1 MTKMKG
7 VLSMSGCGWNTL
19 WTDQSRQRESKPRTV
34 GINSL
39 IDKGL
44 GYHAFQD
51 LLGTAADHIDF
62 IKLGFGTAVIT
73 PYWLLKAKIEL
84 ARQNQINLFP
94 GGTFFE
100 VTYRQGDALAY
111 FQTLLSFGFEWVE
124 ISDGT
129 IDLTLKERGQAIIQ
143 ARQLGLNVITEIGK
157 KAEHKAPPI
166 EEFLMIYQHDLEHG
180 AAYVTMEGRDHG
192 RQVGIY
198 DEHGQVQTH
207 YVLELLKQIDPA
219 KIIWEAPQKKQQT
232 ALLELIRS
240 KANLGNIPANEVLA
254 VETLRRG
261 LRSDTFFLWEQQ
273 K

>member
-1 MTKMKG
+1 
-7 VLSMSGCGWNTL
+7 MSGWKSF
-19 WTDQSRQRESKPRTV
+19 WTDQSRQRESKPRSV

-51 LLGTAADHIDF
+51 LLGIAAEHIDF
-62 IKLGFGTAVIT
+62 IKLGFGTAGIT
-73 PYWLLKAKIEL
+73 PRWLLRAKIEL
-84 ARQNQINLFP
+84 ARQHQISLFP

-100 VTYRQGDALAY
+100 VAYRQGDAQGY

-124 ISDGT
+124 ISDGS
-129 IDLTLKERGQAIIQ
+129 IDLSLRERGQAITL
-143 ARQLGLNVITEIGK
+143 ARRLGLNVITEIGK
-157 KAEHKAPPI
+157 KTEHKAPSI
-166 EEFLMIYQHDLEHG
+166 EEFLTIYQHDLAHG
-180 AAYVTMEGRDHG
+180 ATYVTMEGREHG
-192 RQVGIY
+192 CHVGIY
-198 DEHGQVQTH
+198 DVHGHVQTN
-207 YVLELLKQIDPA
+207 YVQELLTQIDPA
-219 KIIWEAPQKKQQT
+219 KMIWEAPQKKQQT

-240 KANLGNIPANEVLA
+240 KVNLGNIPANEILA